1 MGRRAAALVAVF
13 AAVVVPL
20 LAVAPAQAAASET
33 VVDVPASSGKFT
45 CQSESFREYGQSFT
59 APASGWLTRVG
70 LYVANW
76 SDESPARTVSTA
88 VRILTGDGL
97 SGAPLAGPQT
107 VSWNLQGPDPVL
119 QMVDL
124 TTPVPV
130 TEGQSYTIGS
140 RQWCADLLAYGAAAS
155 PYPGGSGYIDAF
167 SQDDL
172 GFRAVIASTVYE
184 FSGFDSP
191 VDTGVVNVAKAG
203 RTIPFKFRVT
213 DPFGQPVTDLTTVR
227 VTAVQHACGSST
239 GATDPLEQYAAG
251 ASGLQNLGDG
261 NYQFNLGSAKA
272 WAGTCRTLGVD
283 LGDHVARTADFQFT
297 R

>member
-1 MGRRAAALVAVF
+1 MGRRATALVAGF
-13 AAVVVPL
+13 AAVVPL
-20 LAVAPAQAAASET
+20 LMAAPAQAADAET
-33 VVDVPASSGKFT
+33 VIDVPASSQKTT

-76 SDESPARTVSTA
+76 NDELPTRTVSTT
-88 VRILTGDGL
+88 VRVLTGDGL

-107 VSWNLQGPDPVL
+107 VPWNLQGADPVL

-140 RQWCADLLAYGAAAS
+140 RQWCADLIAYGRAAS
-155 PYPGGSGYIDAF
+155 QYPGGSGYIDAF
-167 SQDDL
+167 SQADL

-191 VDTGVVNVAKAG
+191 VDSGVVNVAKAG

-213 DPFGQPVTDLTTVR
+213 DPLGQPVTDLTTAR
-227 VTAVQHACGSST
+227 VNAVQHTCGSST
-239 GATDPLEQYAAG
+239 DATDPLEQYAAG

-261 NYQFNLGSAKA
+261 NYQFNLRSAKA
-272 WAGTCRTLGVD
+272 WAGTCRTLGVN
-283 LGDHVARTADFQFT
+283 LGDHIARTADFQFT